1 MWTIEALQELAGRGG
16 QHALDAC
23 LLPIESGMV
32 AWPEVVVAPAQA
44 ARLGRGQAVAQ
55 VPGPAGEVAILDH
68 AGRALGLGQLD
79 AESRLQPK
87 RMFSWACAGAEV
99 VAGHG

>member
-1 MWTIEALQELAGRGG
+1 
-16 QHALDAC
+16 
-23 LLPIESGMV
+23 MV

-55 VPGPAGEVAILDH
+55 VAGPAGEVAILDH

-79 AESRLQPK
+79 AEARLQPK
-87 RMFSWACAGAEV
+87 RLFAWATQQAAGPAAA
-99 VAGHG
+99 VAGDPPANG